1 MTKRSIEELNALDA
15 AKIEKRRRMLAR
27 SRDRSIGDLE
37 GLATQIADRSKALK
51 LTDEDCAC
59 LVMAAGILAIEA
71 EKRIDAA
78 APKVGGV

>member
-27 SRDRSIGDLE
+27 SRDKVIGDLE
-37 GLATQIADRSKALK
+37 SLASEIAARSESSDFNIPDAKTL
-51 LTDEDCAC
+51 LD
-59 LVMAAGILAIEA
+59 AAGIIATA
-71 EKRIDAA
+71 ADKRIDAA